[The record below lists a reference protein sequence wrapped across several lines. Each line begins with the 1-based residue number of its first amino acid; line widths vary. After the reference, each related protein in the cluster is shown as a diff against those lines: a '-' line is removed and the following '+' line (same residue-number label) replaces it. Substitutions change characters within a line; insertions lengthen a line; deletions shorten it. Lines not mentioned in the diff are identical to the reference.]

1 MCLYKILLQKIV
13 ENLKELHDGIYKE
26 YKPNQV
32 SLNITSNLIEYCCSY
47 IHSNV
52 GNMEDEYR
60 IYLV

>member
-13 ENLKELHDGIYKE
+13 ENLKELMGLK
-26 YKPNQV
+26 QV

-47 IHSNV
+47 IHSNA